1 LKSLAAAMGASLA
14 GAEPVTSGAFPMQ
27 ISSAAN
33 ALAMLGASKSQQASG
48 AANFFAP
55 AEETQSQARKDFAE
69 ITNKSPAEQMR
80 DQILKSLGLDE
91 DKVKAMDPKAREALE
106 AKIKEIIK
114 TKIEQAQEQH
124 GQGEPGQ
131 IVDVKA

>member
-1 LKSLAAAMGASLA
+1 
-14 GAEPVTSGAFPMQ
+14 MQ
-27 ISSAAN
+27 ISSATN
-33 ALAMLGASKSQQASG
+33 ALAMLGANKPQQASG
-48 AANFFAP
+48 AASFFAP
-55 AEETQSQARKDFAE
+55 ADETQSTARKEFAD
-69 ITNKSPAEQMR
+69 IVNKSPAEQMR

-114 TKIEQAQEQH
+114 TKIEQAQEAK
-124 GQGEPGQ
+124 GQASPGQ